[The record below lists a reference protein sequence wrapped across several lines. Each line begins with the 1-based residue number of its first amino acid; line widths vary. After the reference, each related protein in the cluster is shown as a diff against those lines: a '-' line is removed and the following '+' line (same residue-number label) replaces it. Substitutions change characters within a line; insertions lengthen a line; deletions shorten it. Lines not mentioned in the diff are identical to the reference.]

1 MSADTSVFAYSGVFE
16 PFVKLS
22 AFMTVFITS
31 EERAKCN
38 SQLSSIEPRL
48 HQAFKPVQDAVKTE
62 PDSLKHTSLLSKQ
75 ACLVIHLALGM

>member
-22 AFMTVFITS
+22 AFMTVFIAS

-38 SQLSSIEPRL
+38 SQAVLS
-48 HQAFKPVQDAVKTE
+48 PVYTRHLNRFRMQ
-62 PDSLKHTSLLSKQ
+62 LKLNRIALNT
-75 ACLVIHLALGM
+75 LVCFQNRFTW